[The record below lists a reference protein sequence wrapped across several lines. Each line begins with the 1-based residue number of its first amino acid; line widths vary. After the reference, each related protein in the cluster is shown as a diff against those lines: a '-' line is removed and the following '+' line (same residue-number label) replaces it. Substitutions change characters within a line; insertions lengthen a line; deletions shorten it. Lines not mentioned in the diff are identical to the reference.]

1 MLLPSQQQPWLSH
14 ALSTIGKRTPAAA
27 AIDKHLMPGNRKP
40 TQSGEPLWLVQDILA
55 ERTSLTGDKELL
67 VVWKPSW
74 EPASNVQHGPAMT
87 LFRATPKWEFT
98 SCTRGMRVLLP
109 VERNMIQRNTALAVD
124 RAGAKQKTHPKSGG
138 DPQSGGEQQ
147 SAASASGPRKSLGI
161 KSKRR
166 NGDEASNTSDSAST
180 SSSHSGHWNR
190 KYLRVLC
197 GRVNKIALLPVN
209 PKP

>member
-1 MLLPSQQQPWLSH
+1 
-14 ALSTIGKRTPAAA
+14 
-27 AIDKHLMPGNRKP
+27 MPGNRKP

-180 SSSHSGHWNR
+180 SSSHSGH
-190 KYLRVLC
+190 
-197 GRVNKIALLPVN
+197 
-209 PKP
+209 